1 MAHFAK
7 IDDDNTVI
15 ETQVIADADIMVDG
29 VESEDRGI
37 EILEQLTGWSNWK
50 KTSYNTYE
58 GKRTNFENHVKTD
71 QPGFRGNFAGPGAI
85 WDPVNEI
92 FYNPSSFPSWILNIS
107 EAKWE
112 PPVARPT
119 DFSTGTEGQYYV
131 HGWNESNL
139 RWQAFLNDA
148 VDTSVDTHYWDA
160 DALNWVAFGS

>member
-7 IDDDNTVI
+7 IGDDNIVI

-58 GKRTNFENHVKTD
+58 GKRCSPDNHTKTD
-71 QPGFRGNFAGPGAI
+71 EAGFRGNFAGPGAI
-85 WDPVNEI
+85 WDETNQI
-92 FYNPSSFPSWILNIS
+92 FYNPKPFASWTLNVT

-119 DFSTGTEGQYYV
+119 DFSTGTEGQYYS
-131 HGWNESNL
+131 HSWNESNL
-139 RWQAFLNDA
+139 RWEAFLNDA
-148 VDTSVDTHYWDA
+148 ADVSVNTHYWDA
-160 DALNWVAFGS
+160 TNLNWVAIGS